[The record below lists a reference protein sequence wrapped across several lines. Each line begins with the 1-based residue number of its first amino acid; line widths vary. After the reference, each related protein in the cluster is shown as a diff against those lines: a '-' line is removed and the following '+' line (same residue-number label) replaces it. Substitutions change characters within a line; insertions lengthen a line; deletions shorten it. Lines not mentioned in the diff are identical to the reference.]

1 MKIIKGLG
9 SESDEPVI
17 QGKKMRESMVEQS
30 EVPVEQEERDDEW
43 TTESSTDSINLS
55 STG

>member
-1 MKIIKGLG
+1 MKGLG

-17 QGKKMRESMVEQS
+17 QWKKKRESMVEQS